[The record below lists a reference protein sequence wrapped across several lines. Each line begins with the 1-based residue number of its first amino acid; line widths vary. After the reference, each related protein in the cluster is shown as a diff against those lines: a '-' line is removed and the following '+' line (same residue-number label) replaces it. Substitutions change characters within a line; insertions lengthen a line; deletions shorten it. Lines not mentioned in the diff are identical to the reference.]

1 MVTATLL
8 LGAAIA
14 QGACS
19 QVFVIPYVFVFVF
32 VFPYLFVFLYVFP
45 YVFVLVFVF
54 PYVFVFVFLY
64 LLDCFDY

>member
-19 QVFVIPYVFVFVF
+19 QVFIFPYIFVDVFVFPYVFVFVF
-32 VFPYLFVFLYVFP
+32 VFS
-45 YVFVLVFVF
+45 
-54 PYVFVFVFLY
+54 YVFVFVFLY
-64 LLDCFDY
+64 LLDCYDY